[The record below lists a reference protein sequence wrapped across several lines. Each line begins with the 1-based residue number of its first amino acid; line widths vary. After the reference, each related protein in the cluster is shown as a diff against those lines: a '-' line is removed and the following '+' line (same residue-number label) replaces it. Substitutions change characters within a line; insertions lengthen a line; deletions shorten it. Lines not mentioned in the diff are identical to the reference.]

1 MLFLENEPTERE
13 TEIWKELQSTK
24 MALARAEEEMRQSRA
39 DKDSL
44 LNSLARIAVFSVYLL
59 HHI

>member
-59 HHI
+59 HNI